1 MVVGLERGIRCA
13 PTWYENIGIK
23 IQCITGINRIG
34 IGFPNFIS
42 GFQSQYLFI
51 FYFLQVFITVVL
63 YCYKQIMVLNL
74 NEFKINLKK

>member
-51 FYFLQVFITVVL
+51 FYFRVL
-63 YCYKQIMVLNL
+63 PLLGLTLPLNGCCL
-74 NEFKINLKK
+74 PIVP